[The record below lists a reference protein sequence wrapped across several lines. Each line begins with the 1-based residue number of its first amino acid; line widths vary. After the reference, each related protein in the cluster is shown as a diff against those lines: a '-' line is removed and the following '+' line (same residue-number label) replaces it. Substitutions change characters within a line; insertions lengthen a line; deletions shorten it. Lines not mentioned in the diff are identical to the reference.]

1 MPTARADVLM
11 SGMRRLRSQ
20 HRSRSDG
27 GRRIQGEVGR
37 GIEIHVARGLLQVS
51 HLSAAAR

>member
-20 HRSRSDG
+20 HRRRSDG